1 MSYQL
6 ASEISPSGD
15 FHISFKNAKKHSRRA
30 KTGQIAPLSKS
41 KPIKSQLV
49 DISHESPYAQIQS
62 LSKNRSISSIKFKMP
77 AKNQTTYL
85 NTSTSNALLAKHKSN
100 PSGNFTL
107 NISES
112 SLQLKN
118 KLLLSASQNS
128 ANKPPAKII
137 EDKLLENL
145 KKCKDKNMSLEK
157 LDAFRTAFAE
167 IIEKDENFGGVL
179 RKIKEFYEQKI
190 KADHYDS
197 SKDIIEKLKDE
208 LKILKEKINKNKE
221 NKKYLMKK
229 IEKLAKENTELSRRL
244 DDRESRYVDLQDKL
258 LKLSKIDLSA
268 VPQDENSWKYL
279 VSENQHL
286 IKVCEDMRKDI
297 KHLSRKEKKLVKLV
311 IALKNRGFPVEDVYQ
326 EDVHREK
333 PKKVRTCD
341 EPVIDDSENE
351 DLISGRPKSVE
362 KPSIIPKLNLAEIE
376 VSGESSATSES
387 SEYEE
392 SEDA

>member
-1 MSYQL
+1 MSFQL
-6 ASEISPSGD
+6 ASELSPSGD
-15 FHISFKNAKKHSRRA
+15 FQISFKNVKKHSRRA

-41 KPIKSQLV
+41 KPIKSQPG
-49 DISHESPYAQIQS
+49 DISSESPYAQIQS
-62 LSKNRSISSIKFKMP
+62 ISKHRSISNIRFKIP
-77 AKNQTTYL
+77 VKNQMTYL
-85 NTSTSNALLAKHKSN
+85 NTSSSNALLTKNKIS
-100 PSGNFTL
+100 PSANLAL
-107 NISES
+107 NTSDS
-112 SLQLKN
+112 SSQLKSR
-118 KLLLSASQNS
+118 LLLSASQNS
-128 ANKPPAKII
+128 ASKAPAKVI
-137 EDKLLENL
+137 EDKLLEGL

-157 LDAFRTAFAE
+157 FDTFRVAFSE
-167 IIEKDENFGGVL
+167 IIEKDENFGGIL
-179 RKIKEFYEQKI
+179 RKIKEAYEQRVKN
-190 KADHYDS
+190 DRNES
-197 SKDIIEKLKDE
+197 SKDIMEKLKDE
-208 LKILKEKINKNKE
+208 LKIMKEKINKNKE

-258 LKLSKIDLSA
+258 LKLSKIDLNDI
-268 VPQDENSWKYL
+268 PQDDNSWRYL

-297 KHLSRKEKKLVKLV
+297 RHLSRKEKKLVKLV

-333 PKKVRTCD
+333 PKKIRTCD

-362 KPSIIPKLNLAEIE
+362 RPAAIPKLNLAEIE
-376 VSGESSATSES
+376 VSRESSGTSES